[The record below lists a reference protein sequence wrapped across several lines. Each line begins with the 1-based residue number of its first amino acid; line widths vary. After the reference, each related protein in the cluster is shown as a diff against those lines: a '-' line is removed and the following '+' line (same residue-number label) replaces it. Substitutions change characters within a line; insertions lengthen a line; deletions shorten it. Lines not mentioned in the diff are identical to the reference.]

1 MVALTFPDGARRD
14 YPNGTTGLD
23 IAKGISPSLAK
34 RTVAMALD
42 GMVADLADPIEKDAK
57 IEFISREDPRALELI
72 RHDAAHVMAE
82 AVQSLWPG
90 TQVTIGPVIENGFF
104 YDFLVSKPFTPED
117 ITAIEKKM
125 AHIVKQNRPIEKKL
139 IPKKE
144 ALALFAGKGQ
154 ALKCQLIEE
163 KDRMRP

>member
-14 YPNGTTGLD
+14 FPQGTTGLD

-42 GMVADLADPIEKDAK
+42 GIVADLADPIEKDAK

-82 AVQSLWPG
+82 AVQQLWPG
-90 TQVTIGPVIENGFF
+90 TQVTIGPVIENGFY
-104 YDFLVSKPFTPED
+104 YDFYRDHPFSED
-117 ITAIEKKM
+117 ELRQIEKKM
-125 AHIVKQNRPIEKKL
+125 AEIIS
-139 IPKKE
+139 
-144 ALALFAGKGQ
+144 
-154 ALKCQLIEE
+154 
-163 KDRMRP
+163 

>member
-1 MVALTFPDGARRD
+1 MVALTFPDGARRE

-42 GMVADLADPIEKDAK
+42 GVVSDLADPIEKDAK
-57 IEFISREDPRALELI
+57 IEFLTREDPRALELI

-90 TQVTIGPVIENGFF
+90 TQVTIGPVIDNGFF
-104 YDFLVSKPFTPED
+104 YDF
-117 ITAIEKKM
+117 
-125 AHIVKQNRPIEKKL
+125 
-139 IPKKE
+139 
-144 ALALFAGKGQ
+144 
-154 ALKCQLIEE
+154 
-163 KDRMRP
+163 